1 MSYQQF
7 IVKIQPTCAGSLF
20 LQHVHKKNMCQM
32 NYSKIE
38 ASAEQQIFT
47 RLILHHCFLPWSAKR
62 TSTKIGQVRTM
73 GIIGIPGQWWIASV
87 RLVHV

>member
-1 MSYQQF
+1 MFQ
-7 IVKIQPTCAGSLF
+7 
-20 LQHVHKKNMCQM
+20 KKNMCQM